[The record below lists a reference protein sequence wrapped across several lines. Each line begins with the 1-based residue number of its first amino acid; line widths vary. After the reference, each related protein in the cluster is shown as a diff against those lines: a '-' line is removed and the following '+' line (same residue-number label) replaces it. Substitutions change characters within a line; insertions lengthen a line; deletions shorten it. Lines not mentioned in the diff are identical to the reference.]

1 MESLFNLLDDYYVS
15 IFLIF
20 ILFVVVYYFVNLCTS
35 SSKRNNTIENFYS
48 KCCPPDYPDLV
59 FDWKNKATC
68 YNPKNDL
75 GTDPIPN
82 CLPPNF
88 LKKPFNRDQKPRN
101 YIF

>member
-15 IFLIF
+15 MFLIF
-20 ILFVVVYYFVNLCTS
+20 ILFVVVYYFVNICTS
-35 SSKRNNTIENFYS
+35 KPNNTIENFYS

-59 FDWKNKATC
+59 FDWKNIPTC

-88 LKKPFNRDQKPRN
+88 LKKPFTRDQKPRN